1 MPNSPLAS
9 ILGLAIAALT
19 IAPHKT
25 TTQLNVLNPL
35 ITNPFIKIEI
45 QKLRLKACLAH
56 LDKNIYTTIAL
67 RELLQIGKI
76 SQEAQ

>member
-1 MPNSPLAS
+1 LA
-9 ILGLAIAALT
+9 

-35 ITNPFIKIEI
+35 ITNPFIK
-45 QKLRLKACLAH
+45 LRFKACWAH

-67 RELLQIGKI
+67 RELLQISEI